1 MKKFIYT
8 TSVIILSFM
17 LIQGCKK
24 SDKKGLDVSPGDV
37 VKYAKFA
44 TAVYKDQELKT
55 WGATLSKTEPVK
67 LLETINVP
75 IKGTPVEIAK
85 VKLSDNTILFTQM
98 KNLADKP
105 VVFIEDTKAYVRNN
119 ASSKVFAIIPKG
131 TIGFVLQENAEWI
144 QIYIGQLDGKW
155 ITSQWVNAGFTAEE
169 IRVQEA
175 KLFEESAAIFK
186 DASAKPDQKK
196 QAEANLK
203 DLSSSTGIF
212 ADMARNLL
220 SPSNG
225 MGDAGSDMNAA
236 GGNNGAY
243 GEATVQATVQATAG
257 LTMRDQP
264 STSGKALIVIPDG
277 TNVKIIEKGSA
288 EETIAG
294 KASVWYKIDWN
305 GNRGWVFGGFL
316 AL

>member
-8 TSVIILSFM
+8 ASVILLSIM
-17 LIQGCKK
+17 LIHGCKK
-24 SDKKGLDVSPGDV
+24 SDKQGLDVSPGDV
-37 VKYAKFA
+37 VKYAKSA

-67 LLETINVP
+67 LLETLNVP
-75 IKGTPVEIAK
+75 IKGIATEIAK
-85 VKLSDNTILFTQM
+85 VKLSDNTILFTQL

-144 QIYIGQLDGKW
+144 QVYIGQIDGKW
-155 ITSQWVNAGFTAEE
+155 ITSQWVNSGFTSED

-175 KLFEESAAIFK
+175 KLFEESAAVLK
-186 DASAKPDQKK
+186 KSDSKPDQKK

-203 DLSSSTGIF
+203 DLTSTTGIF

-220 SPSNG
+220 GPADG
-225 MGDAGSDMNAA
+225 MGDAGKEMNTD
-236 GGNNGAY
+236 GGNGGAY
-243 GEATVQATVQATAG
+243 GNASVQTAAG
-257 LTMRDQP
+257 LTMREQP
-264 STSGKALIVIPDG
+264 GTTGKSITVIPDG
-277 TNVKIIEKGSA
+277 TNVKIIDKGDT

-294 KASVWYKIDWN
+294 KTSVWYKVEWN
-305 GNRGWVFGGFL
+305 GNSGWVFGGFL

>member
-8 TSVIILSFM
+8 LSVLLLSLI

-24 SDKKGLDVSPGDV
+24 GDKQGLDLAPGDI
-37 VKYAKFA
+37 VKYAKFS

-67 LLETINVP
+67 LLETVNIQ
-75 IKGTPVEIAK
+75 IKGVSTEIAK
-85 VKLSDNTILFTQM
+85 VKLSDNTVLYLQL

-105 VVFIEDTKAYVRNN
+105 VVFIEDTKAYIRNN

-144 QIYIGQLDGKW
+144 QVYVGQLDGKW
-155 ITSQWVNAGFTAEE
+155 ITQQWVNSGFTAEE

-175 KLFEESAAIFK
+175 KLFEESAAILK
-186 DASAKPDQKK
+186 NAASKPDQKK

-203 DLSSSTGIF
+203 DLTSSTGIF
-212 ADMARNLL
+212 ADMARNLIG
-220 SPSNG
+220 PAEG
-225 MGDAGSDMNAA
+225 MGNAGSEINGA
-236 GGNNGAY
+236 GGNSGA
-243 GEATVQATVQATAG
+243 GEAVVQAAAG
-257 LTMRDQP
+257 LTMREEP
-264 STSGKALIVIPDG
+264 GTSGKSIVVIPDG
-277 TNVKIIEKGSA
+277 NTVKIIDKGTT

-294 KASVWYKIDWN
+294 KTSVWYHVEWN
-305 GNRGWVFGGFL
+305 GKRGWVFGGFL

>member
-1 MKKFIYT
+1 MKRIIYT
-8 TSVIILSFM
+8 LSVLCLSLI

-24 SDKKGLDVSPGDV
+24 GDKQALNVAPGDI
-37 VKYAKFA
+37 VKYAKFS

-67 LLETINVP
+67 LLETLNIP
-75 IKGTPVEIAK
+75 IKGTASEIAK
-85 VKLSDNTILFTQM
+85 VKLSDNTVLFTPL

-105 VVFIEDTKAYVRNN
+105 VVFMEDTKAYVRNN

-144 QIYIGQLDGKW
+144 QVYIGQLDGKW
-155 ITSQWVNAGFTAEE
+155 ITAQWVNSGFTAED

-186 DASAKPDQKK
+186 NTASKADQKK
-196 QAEANLK
+196 LAEDNLK
-203 DLSSSTGIF
+203 NLSTSTGIF
-212 ADMARNLL
+212 AEMALALL
-220 SPSNG
+220 GPANG
-225 MGDAGSDMNAA
+225 GGESSTDTDGAA
-236 GGNNGAY
+236 L
-243 GEATVQATVQATAG
+243 GEATVQAAAG

-264 STSGKALIVIPDG
+264 GTGGKSIVIIPDG
-277 TNVKIIEKGSA
+277 NTVKILDKGTS

-294 KASVWYKIDWN
+294 KTSIWYKVEWN
-305 GNRGWVFGGFL
+305 GNKGWVFGGFL

>member
-1 MKKFIYT
+1 MKKLIYNFV
-8 TSVIILSFM
+8 VICISLI

-24 SDKKGLDVSPGDV
+24 GDKQGLDVAPGDI
-37 VKYAKFA
+37 VKYAKFS
-44 TAVYKDQELKT
+44 TAIYKDQDLKT

-67 LLETINVP
+67 LLETLNVQ
-75 IKGTPVEIAK
+75 IRGTATEIAK
-85 VKLSDNTILFTQM
+85 VKLSDNTVLFVPA

-131 TIGFVLQENAEWI
+131 TIGFVLQENAEWV
-144 QIYIGQLDGKW
+144 QVYVGQLDGKW
-155 ITSQWVNAGFTAEE
+155 ITQQWVNSGFTAEE

-175 KLFEESAAIFK
+175 KLFEESAAILK
-186 DASAKPDQKK
+186 NTASKPDQKK

-203 DLSSSTGIF
+203 DLTSSTGIF
-212 ADMARNLL
+212 ADMSRNLL
-220 SPSNG
+220 GPVDRTGYEGANTNG
-225 MGDAGSDMNAA
+225 DGAGD
-236 GGNNGAY
+236 NGLNS
-243 GEATVQATVQATAG
+243 GEATVQTAAG

-264 STSGKALIVIPDG
+264 GTNGNSIVIIPNG
-277 TNVKIIEKGSA
+277 TVIKITGKGTT

-294 KASVWYKIDWN
+294 KTSVWYQVEWN
-305 GNRGWVFGGFL
+305 GYRGWVFGGFL

>member
-8 TSVIILSFM
+8 LAVLFIGIA

-24 SDKKGLDVSPGDV
+24 SDKQGLDVSPGDV
-37 VKYAKFA
+37 VKYAKSA

-55 WGATLSKTEPVK
+55 WGANLSKTEPVK
-67 LLETINVP
+67 LLETLNIP
-75 IKGTPVEIAK
+75 IKGTATEIAK
-85 VKLSDNTILFTQM
+85 VKLSDNTIFFTQL

-131 TIGFVLQENAEWI
+131 TIGFVLQENGEWI

-155 ITSQWVNAGFTAEE
+155 ITSQWVNSGFTAED

-175 KLFEESAAIFK
+175 KLFEESAAILK
-186 DASAKPDQKK
+186 KSDSKPDQKK

-203 DLSSSTGIF
+203 DLTSSTGIF

-220 SPSNG
+220 GPSEG
-225 MGDAGSDMNAA
+225 MGDAGTDMNAD
-236 GGNNGAY
+236 GGNGGAS
-243 GEATVQATVQATAG
+243 GEATVQAAAG

-264 STSGKALIVIPDG
+264 ATSGKSLTVIPDG
-277 TNVKIIEKGSA
+277 TNVKIIEKGNS

-294 KASVWYKIDWN
+294 KTSVWYKVEWD
-305 GNRGWVFGGFL
+305 GKSGWVFGGFL